1 MSQETPAT
9 LVPKRKADK
18 VQILAY
24 SADYNNFKKFIEALN
39 SDFDGDGEYTEE
51 DVFSFMLAK
60 TMEAFPKQKS
70 QIFGKVRRG
79 RKPKGESANSEKR
92 TTH

>member
-18 VQILAY
+18 VQISAY
-24 SADYNNFKKFIEALN
+24 SADYSNFKKFVEALN
-39 SDFDGDGEYTEE
+39 TGFDGDGEYTEE

-70 QIFGKVRRG
+70 QVVGKPRRG
-79 RKPKGESANSEKR
+79 RKPKKEESN
-92 TTH
+92 